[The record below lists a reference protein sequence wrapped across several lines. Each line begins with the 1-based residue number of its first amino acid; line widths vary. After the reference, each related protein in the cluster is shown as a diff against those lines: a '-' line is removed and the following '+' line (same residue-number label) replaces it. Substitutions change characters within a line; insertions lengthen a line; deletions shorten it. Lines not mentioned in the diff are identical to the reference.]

1 MLGEPSLLWLCSPES
16 RGVHLNLA
24 HSVAVVNALATLR
37 TLVVLEVRNY
47 IRNPVMFI
55 MPVPT
60 DSFDFGTA
68 AGRAFCDSNHRFNY
82 KALLEEIRK

>member
-1 MLGEPSLLWLCSPES
+1 MLSEPSLLGLHPPES
-16 RGVHLNLA
+16 RRVRFNLA
-24 HSVAVVNALATLR
+24 HGVAVVNAFATLR
-37 TLVVLEVRNY
+37 TLVVLEVWY
-47 IRNPVMFI
+47 HIRNSVMFI

-68 AGRAFCDSNHRFNY
+68 AGRALCNSNHRFNY